1 MFRYVIKRLLYM
13 IPMLFMVIL
22 LVFLIMSFT
31 PGDPASANLPLTTP
45 ASVKE
50 AYNESVGYSES
61 LGTRFATFLGGL
73 VRGNVPSYSTEK
85 NIFEELAQRIP
96 LTMRLGFISFAI
108 AALLG
113 VALGIFQAVR
123 QYSFLDT
130 TLTVFSVLFASIPS
144 FFVAI
149 LMLLYFSVNK
159 GILPSF
165 GMNDGIRSYIMPVAT
180 IVLGSVPILSR
191 MTRSAMLGVL
201 QQDYIRTARSKGVPE
216 KTVIWKHA
224 LKNASF
230 PIITL
235 LLSGFAGILGGSVIV
250 ESIFS
255 LPGVG
260 MYMLD
265 AIHQKN
271 VPGVMICALF
281 LSFIF
286 MLAMVLMDI
295 CFAAIDPKVRTRY
308 QA

>member
-1 MFRYVIKRLLYM
+1 M
-13 IPMLFMVIL
+13 IPMMFMVIL
-22 LVFLIMSFT
+22 LVFLIMSLT

-45 ASVKE
+45 SSVKA
-50 AYNESVGYSES
+50 AYNESVGFSAS
-61 LGTRFATFLGGL
+61 LGVRFATFMKGL
-73 VRGNVPSYSTEK
+73 VRGNVPSYSTGG
-85 NIFEELAQRIP
+85 NIFAELAQRIP
-96 LTMRLGFISFAI
+96 LTMRFGFISFAI
-108 AALLG
+108 AAVLG
-113 VALGIFQAVR
+113 VGLGIYGAVR
-123 QYSFLDT
+123 QYSFMDT
-130 TLTVFSVLFASIPS
+130 TLTVLSVLFASVPS
-144 FFVAI
+144 FFIAI
-149 LMLLYFSVNK
+149 LLLLYFAVNK
-159 GILPSF
+159 GLLPSF
-165 GMNDGIRSYIMPVAT
+165 GMNDGIRSYILPVT
-180 IVLGSVPILSR
+180 TVVLSSVPILSR

-235 LLSGFAGILGGSVIV
+235 LLSGFASILGGSVII

-255 LPGVG
+255 LPGTG
-260 MYMLD
+260 TYMLD

-281 LSFIF
+281 LSFLF

-295 CFAAIDPKVRTRY
+295 CFAVIDPKVRTRY

>member
-1 MFRYVIKRLLYM
+1 MTRYIIKRLLYM
-13 IPMLFMVIL
+13 IPMLFLVVL

-45 ASVKE
+45 AAVKE
-50 AYNESVGYSES
+50 AYNESVGYSAS
-61 LGTRFATFLGGL
+61 LPVRFLTFLRGL
-73 VRGNVPSYSTEK
+73 LHGNVPSYSTGD
-85 NIFEELAQRIP
+85 NVFAELARRIP
-96 LTMRLGFISFAI
+96 MTLRLGLISFSI

-113 VALGIFQAVR
+113 VAMGILSAVK

-144 FFVAI
+144 FFIAI
-149 LMLLYFSVNK
+149 LMLLYFAVNK
-159 GILPSF
+159 GLLPSF
-165 GMNDGIRSYIMPVAT
+165 GMNDGIRSYILPITTMV
-180 IVLGSVPILSR
+180 IGSIPILSR

-201 QQDYIRTARSKGVPE
+201 KQDYIRTARSKGVPE
-216 KTVIWKHA
+216 RSVIWKHA

-235 LLSGFAGILGGSVIV
+235 LLSGLAGILGGSVIV

-271 VPGVMICALF
+271 VPGVMICALL
-281 LSFIF
+281 LSAIFI
-286 MLAMVLMDI
+286 LAMVLMDI
-295 CFAAIDPKVRTRY
+295 CFALIDPKVRVRY
-308 QA
+308 QK